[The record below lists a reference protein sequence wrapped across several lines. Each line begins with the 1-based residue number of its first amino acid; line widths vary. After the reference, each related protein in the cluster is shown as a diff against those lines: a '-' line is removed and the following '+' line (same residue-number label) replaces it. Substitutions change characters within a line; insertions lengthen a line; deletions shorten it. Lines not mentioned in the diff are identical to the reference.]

1 MPVKQQ
7 RAATL
12 DEDLD
17 MFLDELCAKWNYRN
31 ELTGAELIARKS
43 PVTALDFT
51 RAVLE
56 AEGLKPDSEH
66 NLVRQIKRKFIQ
78 RYGLEV
84 SPETFQGIGSAF
96 AQPAAPDLMVGQQPP
111 VTLKPVVDAGQAQ
124 RVPDHRLVGTDGGLA
139 DGRFNVADHVQRPER
154 AA

>member
-31 ELTGAELIARKS
+31 ELTGEELIAKKS
-43 PVTALDFT
+43 PVTAIDFT
-51 RAVLE
+51 RAVLV
-56 AEGLKPDSEH
+56 ADGLKPDDEP

-78 RYGLEV
+78 RYGLQV
-84 SPETFQGIGSAF
+84 TRETYEG
-96 AQPAAPDLMVGQQPP
+96 
-111 VTLKPVVDAGQAQ
+111 
-124 RVPDHRLVGTDGGLA
+124 
-139 DGRFNVADHVQRPER
+139 
-154 AA
+154 

>member
-31 ELTGAELIARKS
+31 ELTGAGLIAEKS
-43 PVTALDFT
+43 PVTAIAFT
-51 RAVLE
+51 RAVLV
-56 AEGLKPDSEH
+56 AEGLKPDNEP

-84 SPETFQGIGSAF
+84 SRETYEG
-96 AQPAAPDLMVGQQPP
+96 
-111 VTLKPVVDAGQAQ
+111 
-124 RVPDHRLVGTDGGLA
+124 
-139 DGRFNVADHVQRPER
+139 
-154 AA
+154 

>member
-31 ELTGAELIARKS
+31 ELTGDELIAKKS
-43 PVTALDFT
+43 PVTAIDFT

-56 AEGLKPDSEH
+56 ADGLKPDNEP

-78 RYGLEV
+78 RYGLQV
-84 SPETFQGIGSAF
+84 SPETYEG
-96 AQPAAPDLMVGQQPP
+96 
-111 VTLKPVVDAGQAQ
+111 
-124 RVPDHRLVGTDGGLA
+124 
-139 DGRFNVADHVQRPER
+139 
-154 AA
+154 

>member
-51 RAVLE
+51 RAVLV
-56 AEGLKPDSEH
+56 AEGLKPDSEA

-84 SPETFQGIGSAF
+84 SPETFQG
-96 AQPAAPDLMVGQQPP
+96 
-111 VTLKPVVDAGQAQ
+111 
-124 RVPDHRLVGTDGGLA
+124 
-139 DGRFNVADHVQRPER
+139 
-154 AA
+154 